1 MYAVEVKIFGKQ
13 RSMSFTYHHQEPIKK
28 GSVVSVVIKGKKTL
42 ALVIDVKSI
51 KDIKADIK
59 KLGFKLKPIE
69 KIVFEETV
77 EDTFFEVCSMLA
89 DFYAL
94 NESQVIDTFYP
105 NILLETKP
113 VVLEKKKS
121 SKANKYVISDT
132 LETRIDEYKTMIRES
147 FAKKKNILFVLPSAT
162 EAEFFQKELSA
173 GVLRYSYILHSGF
186 TKKKQKEILDEIR
199 DKDHPF
205 IIFTTAKYI
214 SIFQNIDTVVMELE
228 MSSNYFAMPENIID
242 KRVFVENYCTFT
254 YTNLIISDTSL
265 RVETYSR
272 YILGELLP
280 YTSKSINHKI
290 FENISIID
298 ATSDKREGDE
308 FLPICKETLET
319 LEKNQTKK
327 QNLIFTLKKGLATQ
341 IICNDCGTIV
351 LCPNCSSP
359 YILRE
364 KSGKRE
370 FYCNR
375 CTKEEDALRKCDN
388 CDSWNLKS
396 YGIGIDGVNKQ
407 LKKIDWL
414 ENFHFIKEH
423 LSTSAIEKIQK
434 KEGSNILAGFEI
446 FGQSDISFDN
456 TFIISIDSL
465 LSLPSYDNSEK
476 VISLMTKIALLTNKN
491 IFLQTRLGSH
501 PLVKALGNNKLFN
514 EWYKD
519 EMDKRLKYNY
529 PPFYRIINISYI
541 SDTKRISIFKNK
553 IMEDLKE
560 YQTTTT
566 MRKISSDKYNIN
578 VVLKVSDIVW
588 PKYKMRH
595 VKYNE
600 NILALMRLYRE
611 LGAEVRMDK

>member
-13 RSMSFTYHHQEPIKK
+13 RSMSFTYHHHEPIKR
-28 GSVVSVVIKGKKTL
+28 GSVVSVTIRGKKVK
-42 ALVIDVKSI
+42 ALVIDIKNI
-51 KDIKADIK
+51 KDVKADIK
-59 KLGFKLKPIE
+59 NLNFKLKPIE
-69 KIVFEETV
+69 KIFFEETV
-77 EDTFFEVCSMLA
+77 ADTFFEVCSMLA

-94 NESQVIDTFYP
+94 NESQIIDTFYP
-105 NILLETKP
+105 NILLETEP
-113 VVLEKKKS
+113 VVLEKKKNTTAS
-121 SKANKYVISDT
+121 KYVMSDT
-132 LETRIDEYKTMIRES
+132 LETRINEYKTMIRES

-173 GVLRYSYILHSGF
+173 GVLRYSYILHSSL
-186 TKKKQKEILDEIR
+186 TKKKQKEVLDEI
-199 DKDHPF
+199 KNKEHPF
-205 IIFTTAKYI
+205 ILFTTAKYI
-214 SIFQNIDTVVMELE
+214 SIFQNMDTVVMELE
-228 MSSNYFAMPENIID
+228 MSSNYFSMPENIID
-242 KRVFVENYCTFT
+242 KRVFVENYCALTDT
-254 YTNLIISDTSL
+254 DLIISDTSL

-298 ATSDKREGDE
+298 ATTDKKEGED
-308 FLPICKETLET
+308 FLPVSRETLDM
-319 LEKNQTKK
+319 LEEKQEKK
-327 QNLIFTLKKGLATQ
+327 HNLIFTLKKGLATQ

-375 CTKEEDALRKCDN
+375 CSKEEDALRKCDT

-407 LKKIDWL
+407 LKKVEWL
-414 ENFHFIKEH
+414 RNFHFVKEH
-423 LSTSAIEKIQK
+423 LSTSALEKIQK

-476 VISLMTKIALLTNKN
+476 VISLIAKLSLLTNKN

-501 PLVKALGNNKLFN
+501 PLVKALGNNKLFS

-529 PPFYRIINISYI
+529 PPFYRIINISYT

-553 IMEDLKE
+553 VLEDLTE
-560 YQTTTT
+560 YQASTI

-578 VVLKVSDIVW
+578 VVLKISDVVW
-588 PKYKMRH
+588 PKYKAKH
-595 VKYNE
+595 IKYNE
-600 NILALMRLYRE
+600 SLLNLMRLYRE
-611 LGAEVRMDK
+611 LGAEVHMDK